1 MKSVKKI
8 LIVCTGNSC
17 RSIMAEG
24 YLTKRLVET
33 GVKDVEIISSGTGAL
48 PGLKPS
54 KEAVQVMAENGVDV
68 SGYVSSGL
76 DRAHIQDSDIIL
88 VMEPFHKE
96 YIVDLA
102 PEAVNKTYLLG
113 NFSLKNKGKVTRISD
128 PIGRSIE
135 NYRDIF
141 EVIKDCMEG
150 FIKIQGFTKWAKE

>member
-1 MKSVKKI
+1 MKDVKKI

-33 GVKDVEIISSGTGAL
+33 GVKGIEITSSGTGAL

-54 KEAVQVMAENGVDV
+54 GEAIQVMIENGVDV
-68 SGYVSSGL
+68 SGYVSSSL
-76 DRAHIQDSDIIL
+76 DRAHVRDSDVIL

-96 YIVDLA
+96 SIVDLV
-102 PEAVNKTYLLG
+102 PEAASKTYLLG
-113 NFSLKNKGKVTRISD
+113 NFSAKNKGKAARISD
-128 PIGRSIE
+128 PIGRPIE
-135 NYRDIF
+135 SYRDIF
-141 EVIKDCMEG
+141 EAIKDGIEG